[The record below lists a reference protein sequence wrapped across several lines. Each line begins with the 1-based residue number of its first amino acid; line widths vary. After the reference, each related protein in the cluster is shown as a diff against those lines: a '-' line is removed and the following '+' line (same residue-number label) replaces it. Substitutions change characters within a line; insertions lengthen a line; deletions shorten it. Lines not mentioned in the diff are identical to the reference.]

1 MTATRFGRPG
11 PLTVSSPCRAV
22 LACAALALLAACA
35 AQPGQGGAAD
45 CDRACL
51 KGQIDGYLA
60 ALIAHDPGRLK
71 LARDAR
77 FTEDTVEKPLGD
89 GLWKSATAL
98 RAFRQD
104 YLDVRAGVAASHVVV
119 EENGKPVLLA
129 LRLKVE
135 HRRLRE
141 IETMTVHDAH
151 EGMFFEVD
159 SLKAPSAQM
168 AKVPPPAQR
177 ETRENLIRIAEGY
190 PAGLKIGSFVKAD
203 TRLASDAYRFEN
215 GRRMAGP
222 GCTFQPPSC
231 ENMKAQHIPTL
242 SGITYRV
249 VAVDAELGLVLL
261 RLDFGPGSL
270 FGPDERWL
278 HAWEAFK
285 VYGGQ
290 IHAAEAFMRGM
301 PANTPSGW

>member
-1 MTATRFGRPG
+1 MTTTTTGLR
-11 PLTVSSPCRAV
+11 V

-35 AQPGQGGAAD
+35 SPAGVRRDAG

-51 KGQIDGYLA
+51 KGQIDHYLA
-60 ALIAHDPGRLK
+60 AMTAHDPRRLRLDPK
-71 LARDAR
+71 VR
-77 FTEDTVEKPLGD
+77 FTEDTAQMPLGQ
-89 GLWKSATAL
+89 GLWQTATAL
-98 RAFRQD
+98 RGFRQD

-119 EENGKPVLLA
+119 EAGGKPVMLA

-135 HRRLRE
+135 HGRLRE

-159 SLKAPSAQM
+159 SLKAASPEM
-168 AKVPPPAQR
+168 AKVPPDGQR
-177 ETRENLIRIAEGY
+177 ETRESLIRIATGY
-190 PAGLKIGSFVKAD
+190 PAGLKIGSFLKAD
-203 TRLASDAYRFEN
+203 TQLAADAYRFEN

-222 GCTFQPPSC
+222 GCSFQPPSC
-231 ENMKAQHIPTL
+231 ENMKAQRIPTL

-249 VAVDAELGLVLL
+249 VAVDEELGLVLL

-270 FGPDERWL
+270 FGPDDRWL

-301 PANTPSGW
+301 PAHTPSGW